1 MSKLAGTVVALSLA
15 LAAPAAAR
23 AAPLGPEAAACSGGK
38 PAVLVRVE
46 GFKQRTG
53 NLRVQV
59 YGDRAE
65 DFLAKGKRL
74 KRIDLPVTAS
84 GVMDVCVGLPAVGTY
99 AVAVRHDL
107 DGNGKSGWSDG
118 GGFSRNPGISITSL
132 KPRYRDVAI
141 TVGADVRTID
151 VVLNYRRGLSIGPVK
166 SGG

>member
-1 MSKLAGTVVALSLA
+1 MSKLAGTAIALSLA
-15 LAAPAAAR
+15 LVAPASAHAL
-23 AAPLGPEAAACSGGK
+23 ALGPEAEACTGGQ

-53 NLRVQV
+53 ILRVQL
-59 YGDRAE
+59 YGDKAE

-74 KRIDLPVTAS
+74 KRIDLPVTAR
-84 GVMDVCVGLPAVGTY
+84 GVMDVCVGLPSVGTY

-107 DGNGKSGWSDG
+107 DGDGKSGWNDG
-118 GGFSRNPGISITSL
+118 GGFSRNPNISITNL
-132 KPRYRDVAI
+132 KPKYRDVAI

>member
-1 MSKLAGTVVALSLA
+1 MSKLAGTAIALSLA
-15 LAAPAAAR
+15 LAAPAGAR
-23 AAPLGPEAAACSGGK
+23 AMALGPEAGACAGGK

-53 NLRVQV
+53 TLRVQL

-74 KRIDLPVTAS
+74 KRIDLPVTAA
-84 GVMDVCVGLPAVGTY
+84 GTMDVCLALPAGGTY

-118 GGFSRNPGISITSL
+118 GGFSRNPDISIMNL
-132 KPRYRDVAI
+132 KPKYRDVAI